1 VLWYTPSKVAGR
13 GCPLDWWLSEYKT
26 KSPNMNNSG
35 CCAWRVPHSFHVNDD
50 ENLLKNLF
58 GENYDMENKVLLFT
72 QMSVLRQ
79 LRYLGIVLSMEQ
91 VI

>member
-1 VLWYTPSKVAGR
+1 MDSMSHL
-13 GCPLDWWLSEYKT
+13 
-26 KSPNMNNSG
+26 
-35 CCAWRVPHSFHVNDD
+35 CAQAM
-50 ENLLKNLF
+50 LKNLLQNLF
-58 GENYDMENKVLLFT
+58 EKNYDMENKVLLFT

>member
-1 VLWYTPSKVAGR
+1 M
-13 GCPLDWWLSEYKT
+13 D
-26 KSPNMNNSG
+26 NMSHL
-35 CCAWRVPHSFHVNDD
+35 CAKAML
-50 ENLLKNLF
+50 ENLLQSLF
-58 GENYDMENKVLLFT
+58 GKNDDMENTVLLFT